1 MQQRTKGLLVKG
13 NPLGTTTPWP
23 IIIGEGLLL
32 LGLGIY
38 ILVDK
43 EGAGSTILD
52 VISLVL
58 LVASIVGI
66 VTELRTRS
74 TRQVLSGSLHAGIG
88 LTVGTIGTARWIWDY
103 MDDRPLR
110 LILGWGLLAY
120 AVLHIAGILMTRG
133 DSGIAWGSLGI
144 SLFTLILGIVLLVND
159 DTNSTG
165 TLNLLAALFI
175 VFGLLLVGLGYL
187 RYQSAQ
193 NASTA

>member
-1 MQQRTKGLLVKG
+1 MQERTKGLLVKG

-23 IIIGEGLLL
+23 IILGEGILL

-43 EGAGSTILD
+43 EGAGGTILH

-58 LVASIVGI
+58 LVASII
-66 VTELRTRS
+66 TIATELRARS
-74 TRQVLSGSLHAGIG
+74 VRMVLYSALRAGIG
-88 LTVGTIGTARWIWDY
+88 LTVGAIGTARWIWDY

-120 AVLHIAGILMTRG
+120 AIIHIAGVLMTRG
-133 DSGIAWGSLGI
+133 DSGIVWGSLGV
-144 SLFTLILGIVLLVND
+144 SLFTLILGVVLLVND

-187 RYQSAQ
+187 RYQAARKTSGA
-193 NASTA
+193 